1 MGGVESERRQKMVN
15 EAAAEHSGHT
25 AIDHDAHKDND
36 TMAVVT
42 IGNMTQLEVSRTS
55 RPRLLDFVLCGLRA
69 LRPRSPR
76 R

>member
-1 MGGVESERRQKMVN
+1 MKVGGWGRKWEISIVRQKMVN

-42 IGNMTQLEVSRTS
+42 IGNMTQLEVSSTS
-55 RPRLLDFVLCGLRA
+55 GPQF
-69 LRPRSPR
+69 
-76 R
+76 

>member
-42 IGNMTQLEVSRTS
+42 IGNMTQLEVLSTS
-55 RPRLLDFVLCGLRA
+55 GPQF
-69 LRPRSPR
+69 
-76 R
+76 

>member
-36 TMAVVT
+36 TMAVT
-42 IGNMTQLEVSRTS
+42 IGNMTQL
-55 RPRLLDFVLCGLRA
+55 
-69 LRPRSPR
+69 
-76 R
+76 